1 MTCVNLFWVEV
12 GVSERAKRDQPP
24 QDESL
29 FHYGSLYR
37 KLLDPLI
44 KPARAA
50 IVDRIPANS
59 SVLDI
64 GCGTGFLCFELRRE
78 KHCSVTGIDLSLKML
93 DFASANNPFQD
104 IEFFHQN
111 ATDMHSFQ
119 DRRFDYVV
127 VLNVIHEFEP
137 ADRLKLLAEALRVGT
152 HVILFDS
159 NVPLPWNVVGIVKR
173 LIEITFGLDH
183 YPQFKSYLSSGGIM
197 GILDAYGHAF
207 RIVEY
212 ATFAQNCNRLVHI
225 TR

>member
-1 MTCVNLFWVEV
+1 M
-12 GVSERAKRDQPP
+12 SEQDKKYHPP

-29 FHYGSLYR
+29 FYYGSLYR

-44 KPARAA
+44 KPARTA

-64 GCGTGFLCFELRRE
+64 GCGTGLLCFELRRE

-93 DFASANNPFQD
+93 DFANDNNPFQD

-111 ATDMHSFQ
+111 ATDMQSFQ

-127 VLNVIHEFEP
+127 VLNVIHEMEP